1 LKKLITKTKI
11 MNTENQKVF
20 TLEEMKECW
29 IAAQMEMHKCFSS
42 SYVSMKFIDYLKT
55 IEEAKETKEQI
66 NRLV

>member
-1 LKKLITKTKI
+1 
-11 MNTENQKVF
+11 MNTENEKTF

-42 SYVSMKFIDYLKT
+42 SYVSLKFTDYLKI

-66 NRLV
+66 NRIVKI